1 MSSTKRITL
10 KEYSKVDEA
19 KAAETLLTEGGIPK
33 DSVAR
38 SGKKLRVDSE
48 WESVARMLLEG
59 TIMDETTRTTSSGA
73 SSAQGTASATD
84 KAQAAASTAVDTAQG
99 AASAVADTAQDAAS
113 AVVDTAQS
121 AASAVADT
129 AQQAVSAVGDTVQGA
144 TQAVTSRVDRVADVA
159 ADKVESLADTVSRGA
174 MRADAPAV
182 QRQIAET
189 TVNVLD
195 TTAEYLREGNLSM
208 ILEDLR
214 SVVRRHPL
222 RSLAV
227 GLGLGYL
234 ARSTFFGGGGA
245 QSGSQS
251 SARTRSQ
258 APQSRAV
265 PVQASEASLGYDMAT
280 PIPAPA
286 SPIGGDTLVGSGIAG
301 TSADV
306 AIDNADANSLLYGTD
321 AVTTGGLSATD
332 VGVAGDLGTGLGA
345 AGGLS
350 DIDAG
355 TTSGL
360 SGMSAGTAGGL
371 SSVDVGTTG
380 DFSATSLGTTGTIDD
395 LSSADVG
402 MTGGT
407 ITSGYDDTSTRALTE
422 DVAGSEDTT
431 DQFRASTMPTA
442 EQLQQWDRDTRG
454 ETS

>member
-1 MSSTKRITL
+1 MRSTKRITL
-10 KEYSKVDEA
+10 KDYSKVDEA

-59 TIMDETTRTTSSGA
+59 TTMDETTRTTASGA
-73 SSAQGTASATD
+73 GSAQGTASATD
-84 KAQAAASTAVDTAQG
+84 TVQDVASTAADTAQDAASTVADTAQSVASTAVDTAQ
-99 AASAVADTAQDAAS
+99 
-113 AVVDTAQS
+113 S
-121 AASAVADT
+121 AASTVADT

-144 TQAVTSRVDRVADVA
+144 TQAVTSRVDRVADAA
-159 ADKVESLADTVSRGA
+159 ADKVEDLADTVSRGA
-174 MRADAPAV
+174 MRADAPQV

-195 TTAEYLREGNLSM
+195 TTAEYLREGDLSM

-234 ARSTFFGGGGA
+234 VRSTFFGGGSA
-245 QSGSQS
+245 QGGSGSS
-251 SARTRSQ
+251 SRMRPAAS
-258 APQSRAV
+258 PQSRPV
-265 PVQASEASLGYDMAT
+265 PVQTSGAASGYDMAT
-280 PIPAPA
+280 PAPATA
-286 SPIGGDTLVGSGIAG
+286 SPIGGAATVGSGIAG

-321 AVTTGGLSATD
+321 ATTTAGLSGTG
-332 VGVAGDLGTGLGA
+332 VGTAGDLGTGLGA

-350 DIDAG
+350 DIGSG
-355 TTSGL
+355 TT
-360 SGMSAGTAGGL
+360 
-371 SSVDVGTTG
+371 DVGTTG
-380 DFSATSLGTTGTIDD
+380 TSSMGTGTIDD
-395 LSSADVG
+395 LSSSGTG

-407 ITSGYDDTSTRALTE
+407 ATSGYDDTATRALTE
-422 DVAGSEDTT
+422 GATGSGDTT
-431 DQFRASTMPTA
+431 DQFRASTMPTD
-442 EQLQQWDRDTRG
+442 EQLQQWDRNTRG
-454 ETS
+454 EAS